1 MLCAAFQR
9 RFAKLYTRTH
19 EWIELAGAIGT
30 VGITSYGAHHLGEI
44 VAVSVRVGREVKKG
58 GELGD
63 IESVKLTAP
72 IIAPMSGKV
81 IEVNRRVVADPTL
94 VNTSAEQDGW
104 IAKLQVADPAGAS
117 ALMDAAA
124 YKVFLDPT
132 KG

>member
-1 MLCAAFQR
+1 MLGTVIRR
-9 RFAKLYTRTH
+9 RFAKLYTKTH

-44 VAVSVRVGREVKKG
+44 VAVDVLVGREVKKG

-63 IESVKLTAP
+63 IESVKLTVPILAP
-72 IIAPMSGKV
+72 LSGKV
-81 IEVNRRVVADPTL
+81 IEVNAKLGSSPTL

-104 IAKLQVADPAGAS
+104 IAKLQVVDPNATS
-117 ALMDAAA
+117 TLMNAAA
-124 YKVFLDPT
+124 YRVFLDPR